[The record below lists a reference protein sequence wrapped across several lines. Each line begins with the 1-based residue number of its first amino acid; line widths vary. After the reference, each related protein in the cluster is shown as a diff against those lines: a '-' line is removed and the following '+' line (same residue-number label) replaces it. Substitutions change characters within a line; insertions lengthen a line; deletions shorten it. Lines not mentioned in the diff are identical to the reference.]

1 MYLGVDA
8 WQAPNGF
15 DIIGAVIYRLKEDKD
30 GDIKMDAMPLDF
42 VQLKESHTGEY
53 LARMVQY
60 IVEKF
65 GLENRV
71 SQISLLSISEANGT
85 CNK

>member
-8 WQAPNGF
+8 WQTPNGF
-15 DIIGAVIYRLKEDKD
+15 DIIGAVIYRLVDD
-30 GDIKMDAMPLDF
+30 GKGKLRSSAMPLDF
-42 VQLKESHTGEY
+42 VQLQQSHTGEY
-53 LARMVQY
+53 LARMIQY

-71 SQISLLSISEANGT
+71 QSSLLFSFLCFSYF
-85 CNK
+85 